1 MARVTS
7 PLCPEDPDPSTD
19 HPGFIATALNLA
31 APNALLPLRG
41 LLAKS
46 ALKTVLPPPT
56 PLPLSGAQSRSS
68 SSLLPSFT
76 SIGFLSM

>member
-1 MARVTS
+1 MTS

-19 HPGFIATALNLA
+19 HPGFIATAPNLA

-46 ALKTVLPPPT
+46 ALKTVLPPLT
-56 PLPLSGAQSRSS
+56 PLPLSGAQSPSS